1 MSYLH
6 LSTLYLGII
15 GLIHIILSSILL
27 GKAGSRSDY
36 SLLGIHMYAL
46 PTSNFFLYLSSAF
59 LKVQFLDVYSLAT
72 STSLWFSSNHM
83 AFKANVMLIIP
94 NLYPG
99 QIFLLNSRLVC
110 TPAYS
115 TSLLGSPTDDSN

>member
-15 GLIHIILSSILL
+15 GLIHTILSSIVL

-36 SLLGIHMYAL
+36 SVLRIHKYAL

-59 LKVQFLDVYSLAT
+59 LRVQFLDVYSLAT
-72 STSLWFSSNHM
+72 STSL
-83 AFKANVMLIIP
+83 
-94 NLYPG
+94 
-99 QIFLLNSRLVC
+99 
-110 TPAYS
+110 
-115 TSLLGSPTDDSN
+115 